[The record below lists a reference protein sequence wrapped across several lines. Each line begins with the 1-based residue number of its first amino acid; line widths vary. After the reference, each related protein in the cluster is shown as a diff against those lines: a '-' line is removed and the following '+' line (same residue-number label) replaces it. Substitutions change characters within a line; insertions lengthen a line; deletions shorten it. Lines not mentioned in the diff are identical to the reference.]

1 MGYAGY
7 APGNRVADKLTPFH
21 QALRS
26 LPLDKAQETLE
37 LIEKLTRNVIR
48 NPGEEKFRR
57 INLSNPKISAAI
69 TDVPFAVDL
78 MREMGWAQD
87 ADALLLPP
95 SVHLVHEREVVGII
109 DAKDHYKKEVENE
122 RRRQMVARKGVTTE
136 KDAVLQQME
145 ADRKEKEAEG
155 PVVHGSVAKQ
165 LGDGPNIMRASDLGI
180 GQSAGG

>member
-21 QALRS
+21 QSLRS

>member
-7 APGNRVADKLTPFH
+7 APGNRVADKLTPFQ

-26 LPLDKAQETLE
+26 LPLDKAQESLE
-37 LIEKLTRNVIR
+37 LIEKLTRNVVR

-69 TDVPFAVDL
+69 TDVPFAVDV
-78 MREMGWAQD
+78 MREMGWVRD

-95 SVHLVHEREVVGII
+95 SVHLVHEMEVVGII
-109 DAKDHYKKEVENE
+109 EAKDHYKKEEESE
-122 RRRQMVARKGVTTE
+122 RRRQMVARKGVSAE

>member
-7 APGNRVADKLTPFH
+7 APGNRVADKLTPLQ

-37 LIEKLTRNVIR
+37 LIEKLTRNVVR

-69 TDVPFAVDL
+69 ADVPFAVDV
-78 MREMGWAQD
+78 MREMGWVQD
-87 ADALLLPP
+87 ADALLLPQ
-95 SVHLVHEREVVGII
+95 SVHLAHEREVVAII
-109 DAKDHYKKEVENE
+109 DAKDHHKKEEENE
-122 RRRQMVARKGVTTE
+122 RRRQMVARKGVSAE
-136 KDAVLQQME
+136 KDVVLQQME